1 MVNPNL
7 FASGL
12 DGYNKSYGLAY
23 DRMQTSHDQRA
34 RKKTGGYLA
43 SGDQQ
48 GAAAAA
54 AEGGLLNESRQI
66 TRDMQG
72 QEQQTY
78 QRAQAADEQQYS
90 RGQDSKREATQ
101 LAIRQADGLEK
112 IASGLIQS
120 IPVDPANPQAGLAAR
135 AAAVQKMAPVFQQ
148 LQLGDV
154 ASQITPDMLTDES
167 LSMIGAQ
174 AAAKIKTF
182 LTGGGDIVAVNERAL
197 QTDFNGSDPT
207 RVLYTD
213 QTTKDYK
220 RAQTARANRPPAG
233 RSGGGSG
240 GSSGVPSGFVLD

>member
-1 MVNPNL
+1 
-7 FASGL
+7 
-12 DGYNKSYGLAY
+12 
-23 DRMQTSHDQRA
+23 
-34 RKKTGGYLA
+34 
-43 SGDQQ
+43 
-48 GAAAAA
+48 
-54 AEGGLLNESRQI
+54 
-66 TRDMQG
+66 
-72 QEQQTY
+72 
-78 QRAQAADEQQYS
+78 
-90 RGQDSKREATQ
+90 
-101 LAIRQADGLEK
+101 
-112 IASGLIQS
+112 
-120 IPVDPANPQAGLAAR
+120 
-135 AAAVQKMAPVFQQ
+135 VQKMAPVFQQ

-154 ASQITPDMLTDES
+154 ASQITPEMLTDES